1 MGRLYHQAFG
11 AYQDC
16 RAPTMTEQKIEQSFI
31 DKLTEL
37 KYTYRPDI
45 TDRAS
50 LERNFREK
58 FEALNRVTLTPGEF
72 ARLLDEIITPDV
84 FSAARTLR
92 DRNAF
97 IRDDGTPLN
106 YTLVNIKDWCKNTFE
121 VINQLRINTDYSH
134 HRYDVIILI
143 NGVPVVQIE
152 LKTLGINPRR
162 AMEQIVEYKNDP
174 GNGYTRTLL
183 CFIQLFIVS
192 NRDSTYY
199 FANNNARHFAFN
211 AEERFLPIYQFASED
226 NKKITHLDD
235 FADTFLVKCTLGQT
249 ISRYTV
255 LIASEQKLMMMRPYQ
270 IYAVKAIVECIH
282 QNCGNGYI
290 WHTTGSGKTLT
301 SFKASTLL
309 KDNPDIEKC
318 LFVVDRKDLD
328 RQTREE
334 FNRFQ
339 EGCVEENTN
348 TGALVR
354 RLLSDDYADKVIVTT
369 IQKLGLALDENS
381 KRNKQQKK
389 DGKATYKEQLEPLSN
404 KRIVFIFDECHR
416 SQFGENHKAIKEFF
430 PKAQLFGFTGTPI
443 FEQNAT
449 SLKIEGQQASYQT
462 TVDLFQKQLH
472 AYTITHAIEDANVL
486 RFHVDYYKVAGASSS
501 RSQTTREQD
510 APATVWEYFNP
521 LTEID
526 IRSGDN
532 LPHWEQGS
540 VWYFVTFRLADS
552 LPQAVVDE
560 LKEERERW
568 KQTHDLDN
576 LSPAELAEY
585 HRLFSD
591 RYEAL
596 LNAGSGSCV
605 LRDEV
610 NAKIVRDALQH
621 FEGQRYL
628 LDEFVIMP
636 NHVHVLVKPMNGHG
650 LSDIT
655 HSWKSFTANQINKR
669 LGKTGQFWQHESY
682 DHIVRHERAMAAI
695 RRYIRE
701 NPKVAGASSSLISTA
716 AASSRTRTTRE
727 QDAPATV
734 PKRAI
739 VDAILTKHDAATGGR
754 RFNAL
759 FATASI
765 NDAIEYHALFK
776 TLQAEKHAADPDF
789 QPLNIACVFSPP
801 AEGNKD
807 VQQIQEDLPQEKEDN
822 QVEPEKKKAALKAI
836 IKDYNTR
843 YGSNHSVGEFDLY
856 YQDVQK
862 RIKDQQYFQS
872 GGSFQLPMTQKGA
885 GCSRHHLIDI
895 TIVVDMLLT
904 GFDSKYLNTLYV
916 DKNLKYHGLIQAFSR
931 TNRVLNGTKPYG
943 NILDFRQQQDAVDAA
958 IALFSGENAGPKARE
973 IWLVDKAPVVIEKLQ
988 DAVQK
993 LDAFMKSQGLACT
1006 PQAVP
1011 NLKGDE
1017 ARAAFINHFK
1027 EVQRLKTQLDQYTD
1041 LSEDNAA
1048 TIEHILPQE
1057 NLLGFRGAYLET
1069 AQRLKAQ
1076 QGKDGDKPGAN
1087 DVDQLDFEFV
1097 LFASSVIDYDYIMGL
1112 IARFTEQTPG
1122 KQKMSREQLV
1132 GLIQSDAKFMDV
1144 REDIAAYIVTLKAG
1158 EALSE
1163 TTIREG
1169 YQRFEAEKQSQE
1181 LAELA
1186 TRHGLDAAA
1195 LQTFVE
1201 TILQRMIFDGE
1212 ALGDLMAP
1220 LGLGWKA
1227 RTQKELA
1234 LMDEL
1239 TPLLRKRA
1247 QGRDIS
1253 GLNAYEQ

>member
-1 MGRLYHQAFG
+1 
-11 AYQDC
+11 
-16 RAPTMTEQKIEQSFI
+16 MTEQGIEQALI
-31 DKLTEL
+31 EKLGNL
-37 KYTYRPDI
+37 KYTYRQDI
-45 TDRAS
+45 TDRDL
-50 LERNFREK
+50 LEQNFREK
-58 FEALNRVTLTPGEF
+58 FEALNRVKLTKGEF
-72 ARLLDEIITPDV
+72 QRLLEEITSPDV
-84 FSAARTLR
+84 FTAARTLR
-92 DRNAF
+92 ERNSF
-97 IRDDGTPLN
+97 TREDGTPLN

-121 VINQLRINTDYSH
+121 VINQLRINTDNSH

-143 NGVPVVQIE
+143 NGVPVVQVE

-162 AMEQIVEYKNDP
+162 AMEQIVEYKHDP

-235 FADTFLVKCTLGQT
+235 FANTFLVKCTLGQL
-249 ISRYTV
+249 ISRYMV

-270 IYAVKAIVECIH
+270 IYAVKAIVDCIH

-334 FNRFQ
+334 FNKFQ

-348 TGALVR
+348 TASLVR
-354 RLLSDDYADKVIVTT
+354 RLLSDDYSDKVIVTT

-381 KRNKQQKK
+381 KRNKQRKK
-389 DGKATYKEQLEPLSN
+389 DDKATYKEMLEPLRD

-430 PKAQLFGFTGTPI
+430 PRSQLFGFTGTPI
-443 FEQNAT
+443 FEENA
-449 SLKIEGQQASYQT
+449 SKVKIEEEQASMKT
-462 TVDLFQKQLH
+462 TEELFQKQLH

-486 RFHVDYYKVAGASSS
+486 RFHVDYFKPEGKK
-501 RSQTTREQD
+501 
-510 APATVWEYFNP
+510 
-521 LTEID
+521 
-526 IRSGDN
+526 
-532 LPHWEQGS
+532 LPKPG
-540 VWYFVTFRLADS
+540 
-552 LPQAVVDE
+552 
-560 LKEERERW
+560 
-568 KQTHDLDN
+568 
-576 LSPAELAEY
+576 
-585 HRLFSD
+585 
-591 RYEAL
+591 EAL
-596 LNAGSGSCV
+596 
-605 LRDEV
+605 
-610 NAKIVRDALQH
+610 AK
-621 FEGQRYL
+621 
-628 LDEFVIMP
+628 
-636 NHVHVLVKPMNGHG
+636 K
-650 LSDIT
+650 
-655 HSWKSFTANQINKR
+655 
-669 LGKTGQFWQHESY
+669 
-682 DHIVRHERAMAAI
+682 
-695 RRYIRE
+695 
-701 NPKVAGASSSLISTA
+701 
-716 AASSRTRTTRE
+716 
-727 QDAPATV
+727 
-734 PKRAI
+734 AI
-739 VDAILTKHDAATGGR
+739 VEAILAKHDAATGQR
-754 RFNAL
+754 KFNAL
-759 FATASI
+759 LATASI
-765 NDAIEYHALFK
+765 SDAIEYHELFK
-776 TLQAEKHAADPDF
+776 TLQDEKLKADPEF
-789 QPLNIACVFSPP
+789 EPLNIACVFSPP
-801 AEGNKD
+801 VPEGTKD
-807 VQQIQEDLPQEKEDN
+807 KNAIDIKQLQDDLPQESTEYTVQPGEDAEKKRKET
-822 QVEPEKKKAALKAI
+822 ERKKAALVSI
-836 IKDYNTR
+836 IESYNAR
-843 YGSNHSVGEFDLY
+843 YGSNHTVSEFDLY

-862 RIKDQQYFQS
+862 RIKDQQWANED
-872 GGSFQLPMTQKGA
+872 LRKADPKVP
-885 GCSRHHLIDI
+885 HHKIDI

-916 DKNLKYHGLIQAFSR
+916 DKNLKHHGLIQAFSR

-943 NILDFRQQQDAVDAA
+943 NILDFRQQQDAVDTA
-958 IALFSGENAGPKARE
+958 IALFSGENAGPQARE

-993 LDAFMKSQGLACT
+993 LDDFMKSQGLACE
-1006 PQAVP
+1006 PDAVP

-1017 ARAAFINHFK
+1017 ARSAFINHFK

-1048 TIEHILPQE
+1048 TIEHILPKE

-1076 QGKDGDKPGAN
+1076 QGKGGDKPSPN
-1087 DVDQLDFEFV
+1087 VDQLDFEFV
-1097 LFASSVIDYDYIMGL
+1097 LFASAVIDYDYIMGL

-1132 GLIQSDAKFMDV
+1132 GLIQSDAKFMDE
-1144 REDIAAYIVTLKAG
+1144 REDIAAYIATLKAG

-1163 TTIREG
+1163 KTIREG
-1169 YQRFEAEKQSQE
+1169 YQRFKAEKQSQE
-1181 LAELA
+1181 LADLA
-1186 TRHGLDAAA
+1186 TRHGLETAA
-1195 LQTFVE
+1195 LQTFVDG
-1201 TILQRMIFDGE
+1201 ILLRMIFDGE
-1212 ALGDLMAP
+1212 QLGDLMAP

-1239 TPLLRKRA
+1239 VPFLRKRA